1 MVTVNEMFREIG
13 AMVYE
18 QGDMIGKLLF
28 LLTEKCTAKIRN
40 SIETDDLVD

>member
-28 LLTEKCTAKIRN
+28 PLTEKCTAKIRN
-40 SIETDDLVD
+40 SIETDYLVD